1 MDGHFIADVQKFIFE
16 RPALQI
22 MIHYRHLAVFLC
34 FIFSGLS
41 AQQTVID
48 SLKAEIEAAEYDT
61 TKISLWIDLAY
72 EIQDSTS
79 LDAARKAYQLSK
91 SISYPKYIA
100 RSEAVYGL
108 FLAEHDLDSGIT
120 LINRGANRY
129 LENDFTERAANA
141 LYIKGIVNEVYGT
154 SDTATSAYEQSIA
167 LAEEYEHFLELG
179 NSAYSLANMYNIRGQ
194 NVKALEW
201 AHKAKNA
208 YESGSHQKKIG
219 QSLNLIGIIYDQS
232 GLYSEA
238 LDSYLKAR
246 EIAIQTDDIDNEILI
261 SNNMGVIYDEMN
273 NTQKSMEYYGDAL
286 EKARINNMDEN
297 EATLLN
303 NLSYIHLKNGDTARA
318 IDFLKRSLQIDL
330 TDTYPCFESYPL
342 EGLGAVYIAL
352 DKLDTAEVV
361 LNQALSTGEMC
372 EDAAILTAV
381 HKDLGMLHSAKG
393 NLPRAEEAFAKSLTI
408 SKASNMK
415 NETKGTLYELYKF
428 HKRYNN
434 TSEAMKY
441 LEAYQSLVDSLYE
454 AKNVEKATQLASE
467 YEFRKQVAKM
477 EQERME
483 SEKKFAD
490 EIQAKTYQNRLI
502 MLALLLFFLL
512 AATLGRSYY
521 IIQKRNKKL
530 RWLNDEKN
538 KLMGIV
544 AHDLRNPLNMIIG
557 LMPLFQDVVAKSKD
571 KNLEKYV
578 ELLETSSERMRDM
591 IDRVL
596 DISAIENMKVNL
608 KLEKTNLTD
617 LTYSSIHNFD
627 VIASQKQIAII
638 DNIDKSDERFANVDP
653 NYLVQ
658 VIDNLLSNAIKFS
671 DRGKQIEVS
680 LLSENNHHEIV
691 VKDQG
696 PGISEDEQKNL
707 FKAYTTLSSK
717 PTEQERSTGLGLSIA
732 YKFVKAM
739 GGEIKCQSKPG
750 EGTTFN
756 LKFEKA

>member
-1 MDGHFIADVQKFIFE
+1 
-16 RPALQI
+16 
-22 MIHYRHLAVFLC
+22 MIHFKQLAVLLLF
-34 FIFSGLS
+34 FSSGLF

-48 SLKAEIEAAEYDT
+48 SLKAEIEASKYDT
-61 TKISLWIDLAY
+61 AKISLLIDLAY

-79 LDAARKAYQLSK
+79 LDIAREAYELGQRVSF
-91 SISYPKYIA
+91 PKYVA

-108 FLAEHDLDSGIT
+108 FMADSDLDSAIH
-120 LINRGANRY
+120 LINRGVKRY
-129 LENDFTERAANA
+129 LENDFTKRAANA
-141 LYIKGIVNEVYGT
+141 LYVKGIIHEVYGT
-154 SDTATSAYEQSIA
+154 TDSATHAYKQSIA
-167 LAEEYEHFLELG
+167 IAEENEHYLELG

-194 NVKALEW
+194 NVDALEW

-208 YESGSHQKKIG
+208 FESGSHTKKIG
-219 QSLNLIGIIYDQS
+219 QSLNQIGIIYDQS

-238 LDSYLKAR
+238 LESYLKAR
-246 EIAIQTDDIDNEILI
+246 DIAIQTGDIDNEILI

-318 IDFLKRSLQIDL
+318 ISFLKRSLQIDL
-330 TDTYPCFESYPL
+330 SDTYPCFESYPL
-342 EGLGAVYIAL
+342 EGLGAVYLAL
-352 DKLDTAEVV
+352 EKLDTAEIV

-372 EDAAILTAV
+372 EDAAVLTSV
-381 HKDLGMLHSAKG
+381 YKDLGMLHSAKG
-393 NLPRAEEAFAKSLTI
+393 NSSKAEEAFAKSLMI
-408 SKASNMK
+408 SKTANMK
-415 NETKGTLYELYKF
+415 NETKETLFELYKF
-428 HKRYNN
+428 HKKYNN
-434 TSEAMKY
+434 TTEAMNY

-467 YEFRKQVAKM
+467 YEFRKQVAEM

-483 SEKKFAD
+483 SEKKFAE

-502 MLALLLFFLL
+502 MLALVLFFLL
-512 AATLGRSYY
+512 AATMGRSYY

-557 LMPLFQDVVAKSKD
+557 LMPLFQDVVTKNKD
-571 KNLEKYV
+571 KNLGKYV

-627 VIASQKQIAII
+627 VIASQKEIKIV
-638 DNIDKSDERFANVDP
+638 DNIDKSNERYANVDP

-680 LLSENNHHEIV
+680 LLSANNYHEIL

-696 PGISEDEQKNL
+696 PGISEQEQKNL

-717 PTEQERSTGLGLSIA
+717 PTEQEKSTGLGLSIA

-750 EGTTFN
+750 EGTTFS
-756 LKFEKA
+756 LKFETA